1 MQISKV
7 EAIRIAEPKW
17 KDLPWWCTAPTD
29 ALGSGGSLQDRQS
42 GLFNRRGDGGGDPV
56 FAVIV
61 RLTTT
66 DGLHGL
72 GCIALGS
79 DAAATIVERHLAPL
93 VLGMNPFD
101 TELIWETMFR
111 STVNMGR
118 RGVVLAAISGIDIA
132 IWDILGKALGQPVY
146 NLLGGR
152 TQPSMRAYLSS
163 GYAMEDLD
171 ELAEIARRHMTQ
183 GYTALK
189 MRFGYGPLDGR
200 PGMRKNADLVRTFR
214 EAVGDDVDLM
224 GDAYM
229 GWNRQ
234 YAIEMIRMLE
244 DYNMTWVEE
253 PLMPDDIDGYAAV
266 KAASRTAIAGGEHE
280 ATRWGFRALIQA
292 KAVDYVQFDANRV
305 GGITEARKIIALAAA
320 HDLPC
325 VPHGPNYHNAHLITA
340 SMNMPLIEMFPNDY
354 RDGDTFIAE
363 LFLGDPVADA
373 GQVTLSDAPGMG
385 VELNSE
391 VVEEYRIKES

>member
-7 EAIRIAEPKW
+7 EAIRIAEPQW
-17 KDLPWWCTAPTD
+17 EDMPWWCTGPTD
-29 ALGSGGSLQDRQS
+29 ALAGGPQTLRERQS
-42 GLFNRRGDGGGDPV
+42 GLFNRRPGGPKDEV

-61 RLTTT
+61 RVSTT

-79 DAAATIVERHLAPL
+79 EAAATIVERHLAPL
-93 VLGMNPFD
+93 VLGASPFD
-101 TELIWETMFR
+101 TEFLWELMFR
-111 STVNMGR
+111 SSVNIGR
-118 RGVVLAAISGIDIA
+118 RGLVLAAISGIDIA

-146 NLLGGR
+146 NLIGGR
-152 TQPSMRAYLSS
+152 TRSSIRAYLSS

-171 ELAEIARRHMTQ
+171 RLGEIARTHLAD
-183 GYTALK
+183 GYTAMK
-189 MRFGYGPLDGR
+189 MRFGYGPVDGR
-200 PGMRKNADLVRTFR
+200 AGMRKNVELVKTLRD
-214 EAVGDDVDLM
+214 AIGDDVDLM

-244 DYNMTWVEE
+244 DYNLAWVEE

-266 KAASRTAIAGGEHE
+266 KAASRTAIAAGEHE
-280 ATRWGFRALIQA
+280 ATRWGFRAMIQS
-292 KAVDYVQFDANRV
+292 KAVDYIQFDANRV
-305 GGITEARKIIALAAA
+305 GGLTESRKIIALAAA

-325 VPHGPNYHNAHLITA
+325 VPHGPNYHNAHLVMANTH
-340 SMNMPLIEMFPNDY
+340 MPLIEMFPRDY

-363 LFLGDPVADA
+363 LFTGDPVARG
-373 GQVTLSDAPGMG
+373 GQVTLSEQPGMG
-385 VELNSE
+385 VKLNMD
-391 VVEEYRIKES
+391 VVEKYRVRR

>member
-7 EAIRIAEPKW
+7 EAIRISEPQW
-17 KDLPWWCTAPTD
+17 EELAWWCTAPTD
-29 ALGSGGSLQDRQS
+29 VLGDRRRTLRERQS
-42 GLFNRRGDGGGDPV
+42 GLFNRRPDGPKDEV

-61 RLTTT
+61 RVSTT

-79 DAAATIVERHLAPL
+79 DAAAAIVERHLAPL
-93 VLGMNPFD
+93 VLGASPFD
-101 TELIWETMFR
+101 TELLWETMFR
-111 STVNMGR
+111 STVNIGR

-152 TQPSMRAYLSS
+152 TRSSIRAYLSS

-171 ELAEIARRHMTQ
+171 QLAEIARRHMAT
-183 GYTALK
+183 GFTAMK

-200 PGMRKNADLVRTFR
+200 AGMRKNVDLVRTFR

-244 DYNMTWVEE
+244 DYNLAWVEE

-266 KAASRTAIAGGEHE
+266 KAASRTAIAAGEHE
-280 ATRWGFRALIQA
+280 ATRWGFRALIQS

-305 GGITEARKIIALAAA
+305 GGLTEARKIIALAAA

-325 VPHGPNYHNAHLITA
+325 VPHGGNFHNAHLIMANTH
-340 SMNMPLIEMFPNDY
+340 MPLIEMFPTDY

-363 LFLGDPVADA
+363 LFTGDPAARD
-373 GQVTLSDAPGMG
+373 GQVTLSSRPGMG
-385 VELNSE
+385 VELNAD
-391 VVEEYRIKES
+391 VVERYKVR